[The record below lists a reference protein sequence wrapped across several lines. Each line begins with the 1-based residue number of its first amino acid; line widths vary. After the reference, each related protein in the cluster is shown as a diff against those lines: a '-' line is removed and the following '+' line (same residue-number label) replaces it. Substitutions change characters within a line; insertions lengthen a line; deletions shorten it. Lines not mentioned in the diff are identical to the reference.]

1 MKTNKN
7 RDGFS
12 MVEVLVASTI
22 LIVIVMMMAMLFQQ
36 TSVAWRTG
44 LIRANGFMQLRSYI
58 GAIQRDASAAI
69 DAKNL
74 PEELRYSDEKQSFQ
88 PGEISFYTLTGKE
101 DERTLKFITHDTS
114 GKRTERVMELSGAGQ
129 AANWAWKE
137 KAPSQIL
144 NFLSKGS
151 SSGDDPTISPSQFDF
166 KWASGTERDNQ
177 GQTVN
182 NNNRLPLYISVG
194 AEIVQRGTLYSVGA
208 ASAGPDMKWDT
219 QDDIRTWVK

>member
-1 MKTNKN
+1 
-7 RDGFS
+7 

-74 PEELRYSDEKQSFQ
+74 PEELRYTENNQYNGKKQSFQ
-88 PGEISFYTLTGKE
+88 SGEISFYTLTGKE

-114 GKRTERVMELSGAGQ
+114 GKRTERVMELKPSGTGQ
-129 AANWAWKE
+129 PAWTWKE
-137 KAPSQIL
+137 KKPSQIL

-151 SSGDDPTISPSQFDF
+151 SSGDDPTISPSSFEF
-166 KWASGTERDNQ
+166 KWASGTEYDNK
-177 GQTVN
+177 GLTVN

-208 ASAGPDMKWDT
+208 ASAGPDMQWDT
-219 QDDIRTWVK
+219 KDDIRTWVK